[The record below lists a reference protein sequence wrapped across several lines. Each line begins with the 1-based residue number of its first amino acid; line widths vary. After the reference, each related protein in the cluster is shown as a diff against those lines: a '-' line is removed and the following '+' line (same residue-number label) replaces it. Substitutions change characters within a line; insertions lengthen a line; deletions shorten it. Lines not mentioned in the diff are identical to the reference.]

1 MCLRFVYLLVVSV
14 LSWMR
19 LARRPG
25 AWKDA
30 EILLLR
36 HQLDILQRQQVR
48 KPRLRWS
55 DRALIAALA
64 GVIPKAR
71 RPGLRLLVSPET
83 VVRWHR
89 DLLRRRWAAK
99 SRAGRCGRPAT
110 QRDIRALVLRLAAEN
125 PGWGYR
131 RIHGELAGLGIRIAP
146 STVWEILTKAGIDPA
161 PRRTGPTWM
170 QFLRSQAEAIIA
182 TDLFTVDLLNGAQL
196 YCLAIVEHATRRV
209 HVLGVTGHPT
219 AVWVTQQARNLLMD
233 LDDHTEKI
241 KFLIRD
247 RDSKFVAAFD
257 AVFPSVGIQIIKSP
271 VRAPRAN
278 AIMER
283 WIGSC
288 RREILDRTL
297 VWNQAHLRRVLAEYE
312 DHYNRHR
319 PHRTLRQASPLTGLP
334 EPANLDQF
342 KVRRRDR
349 LGGII
354 HEYSQVA

>member
-1 MCLRFVYLLVVSV
+1 MCLRFVYVLVMGVF
-14 LSWMR
+14 SWLR
-19 LARRPG
+19 LAGRQE

-36 HQLDILQRQQVR
+36 HQLGVLQRQQAR
-48 KPRLRWS
+48 RPRLTWA

-64 GVIPKAR
+64 GVIPKTQRAA
-71 RPGLRLLVSPET
+71 LRLLVTPDT

-99 SRAGRCGRPAT
+99 SRAGRSGRPAT
-110 QRDIRALVLRLAAEN
+110 RRDVRRLVLRLAKEN
-125 PGWGYR
+125 PAWGYR
-131 RIHGELAGLGIRIAP
+131 RIHGELAGLGVRIAP

-161 PRRTGPTWM
+161 PRRTGPTWV

-182 TDLFTVDLLNGAQL
+182 TDFFTVDLLNGAQV
-196 YCLAIVEHATRRV
+196 YCLAVIEHATRRI
-209 HVLGVTGHPT
+209 HIPGATTNPT
-219 AVWVTQQARNLLMD
+219 AAWAAQQARNLVMD
-233 LDDHTEKI
+233 LEEHAETI

-247 RDSKFVAAFD
+247 RDSKFAAAFD
-257 AVFPSVGIQIIKSP
+257 AVFHSVGIRIIKTP
-271 VRAPRAN
+271 VQAPRAN

-283 WIGSC
+283 WVGSC

-297 VWNQAHLRRVLAEYE
+297 VWNLPHLRRVLAEYE

-319 PHRTLRQASPLTGLP
+319 PHRALQQASPLRRLP
-334 EPANLDQF
+334 EPANLDQL
-342 KVRRRDR
+342 KIRRRDR

-354 HEYSQVA
+354 HEYAQVA